1 MKVVVGGQDIDLG
14 VTEGSPVIAI
24 TDYSRRVT
32 DDFGVTTVVRR
43 GFSRRMSV
51 RLAVASDAVDA
62 LQRQLADLRATSAL
76 WVAGE
81 DLDSLSV
88 EGFYKD
94 FSVDLAVPPVS
105 FCTLSIEGLVEAD
118 AGADA
123 AGDPA
128 PDGQAST
135 LRLLT
140 PQAVTDAVL
149 TGSNVAEDDHPQWSS
164 LTTYA
169 AGDRVLRTVSHRVF
183 ESAAAGNV
191 GNDPL
196 GASGQWIDIGPTNRW
211 AMFDQALGT
220 LTTRNGSISVSL
232 APVAPIDAI
241 ALLDVTGASIRVQA
255 PAYDVTKPLTD
266 GATGATFAD
275 IPSTSETVLI
285 TITGTGAVSIGTLL
299 IGTLRGLGI
308 TEASPSVGIIDF
320 SKKDVDDFGDVTLV
334 ERAWAKRMS
343 VKALIAT
350 DAVDV
355 VMQRLAAV
363 RGFPALWIGEDAF
376 ESLTLYGFYKDAS
389 ITLDQAVSTLTLNV
403 EGFSKAA
410 GLSPLKASDVAFE
423 DGKTVEQLKPAE
435 PGATEGMTPAER
447 EEVDQLAGTVVDLD
461 AAVAAAQSQI
471 AAIEGS
477 IGDID
482 APALRDDIAALQT
495 QAAGIIGSI
504 GDIGTQVD
512 QVETSVS
519 TLSGSVSILSQTV
532 TNLNGTVS
540 TLSSTVA
547 TQGGQISTIAQSVTT
562 LSGTLSTLNTIV
574 SASSNPNL
582 LPNGGFENGLR
593 GWNNSSSTPV
603 ANAWFRAVNA
613 AWGTYAA
620 HFTPW
625 VGQTSEAY
633 GVLESD
639 TISGLDV
646 GSFYTVA
653 ADADIRPNGQI
664 GAWAAIQIKWIT
676 SGSPIY
682 TDIINPVAIPQTG
695 IGFSESG
702 SERAAFKLTR
712 QVPAGTTGLT
722 VRLITSAPQGV
733 QINSMAWR
741 QVKLERGQ
749 IATPYSGEAT
759 AGQVFT
765 AYSDLNSSF
774 ASLSTTVSAQGAT
787 ISQNAT
793 AISTLQGQQSS
804 LSTTVSTQ
812 GAAITTLQTTTST
825 LQGDTATLRTQ
836 VTAGSPNLLRN
847 GGFELGNMNYWSW
860 SAGAAF
866 DVIASTDTW
875 GVFAVNNTNIP
886 DNSVAYIY
894 SNPVGIE
901 RDYYTLTADTGYFL
915 SGGTG
920 HVYLQMDFLNVTGG
934 YISSAYGPG
943 VASGNNFSADGSTRR
958 AIKLSALAPEGAT
971 QVRSFV
977 VWYKASGVVQSMH
990 VRQVKLERGQVA
1002 TPYSAEA
1009 SVRQSFEA
1017 LSTLTSQYASLSS
1030 TVSTLNSSVSV
1041 QQTAIT
1047 NLQGKTAAW
1056 WQVQAIAGSD
1066 RASAQLFAGGGFA
1079 GFDIVGDLRV
1089 TGNALIGGTV
1099 NPEALALDRF
1109 VKRIYGTGSGSP
1121 AAGQTLL
1128 LYAQDI
1134 GVTTA
1139 NGSYQIELAGEM
1151 TTTVGRQTSTLGGL
1165 PYYINHNADG
1175 GLRIV
1180 INKNGSTIYQTD
1192 IHASEYI
1199 TANDVGPKVY
1209 SLNRN
1214 IVVDSPG
1221 GGDASGG
1228 NATILIYAVRGS
1240 ADSGAVNQGDYYTR
1254 DVSATYS
1261 GFNIAAKTKWTFV

>member
-51 RLAVASDAVDA
+51 RLLVPSDEVDA
-62 LQRQLADLRATSAL
+62 LQRQLADLRATPAL

-118 AGADA
+118 AGADV

-135 LRLLT
+135 MRLLT

-183 ESAAAGNV
+183 ESAAAGNI

-196 GASGQWIDIGPTNRW
+196 GTSGQWIDIGPVNRW

-232 APVAPIDAI
+232 DPVAPINAI
-241 ALLDVTGASIRVQA
+241 ALLDVTAASIRVQA
-255 PAYDVTKPLTD
+255 PGYDVTKLLTD

-285 TITGTGAVSIGTLL
+285 TVTGTGAVSIGTLL

-363 RGFPALWIGEDAF
+363 RGFPALWIGDDAF

-410 GLSPLKASDVAFE
+410 ALSPLKASDVAFE

-447 EEVDQLAGTVVDLD
+447 EEVDQLAGSLGDVDAL
-461 AAVAAAQSQI
+461 VTAAQAQI

-477 IGDID
+477 VTG
-482 APALRDDIAALQT
+482 LQG
-495 QAAGIIGSI
+495 QAADIIASI
-504 GDIGTQVD
+504 GDVDTRVD
-512 QVETSVS
+512 QVETGIS
-519 TLSGSVSILSQTV
+519 TLNGSVTTLSQTV

-540 TLSSTVA
+540 TLSQTVT
-547 TQGGQISTIAQSVTT
+547 TQGGQISTVAQSVTT
-562 LSGTLSTLNTIV
+562 LSGSMSTLS
-574 SASSNPNL
+574 S
-582 LPNGGFENGLR
+582 
-593 GWNNSSSTPV
+593 
-603 ANAWFRAVNA
+603 
-613 AWGTYAA
+613 
-620 HFTPW
+620 
-625 VGQTSEAY
+625 
-633 GVLESD
+633 
-639 TISGLDV
+639 
-646 GSFYTVA
+646 
-653 ADADIRPNGQI
+653 
-664 GAWAAIQIKWIT
+664 
-676 SGSPIY
+676 
-682 TDIINPVAIPQTG
+682 
-695 IGFSESG
+695 
-702 SERAAFKLTR
+702 
-712 QVPAGTTGLT
+712 
-722 VRLITSAPQGV
+722 
-733 QINSMAWR
+733 
-741 QVKLERGQ
+741 
-749 IATPYSGEAT
+749 
-759 AGQVFT
+759 
-765 AYSDLNSSF
+765 
-774 ASLSTTVSAQGAT
+774 TVSAQGVT

-793 AISTLQGQQSS
+793 AISTLQGQQSI

-847 GGFELGNMNYWSW
+847 GGFELGTMNYWSW
-860 SAGAAF
+860 AAGVAF
-866 DVIASTDTW
+866 GVNASTGTW
-875 GVFAVNNTNIP
+875 GVFAFNNTNFA
-886 DNSVAYIY
+886 DNSVAFIY
-894 SNPVGIE
+894 SDLVGIE
-901 RDYYTLTADTGYFL
+901 RDYHTLTADMGYFL

-920 HVYLQMDFLNVTGG
+920 SVYLQMDFYSAAGG
-934 YISSAYGPG
+934 YISSAYGPA
-943 VASGNNFSADGSTRR
+943 VANGNNFSADGSTRR
-958 AIKLSALAPEGAT
+958 ATKLTAYPPEGAT
-971 QVRSFV
+971 QVRVLV

-1009 SVRQSFEA
+1009 SARQSFEA

-1047 NLQGKTAAW
+1047 NLQGRTAAW
-1056 WQVQAIAGSD
+1056 WSVEAVAGG
-1066 RASAQLFAGGGFA
+1066 RAQLRVWADANSGGGV
-1079 GFDIVGDLRV
+1079 DIVGDLRV

-1109 VKRIYGTGSGSP
+1109 VKRIYGTGAGSP
-1121 AAGQTLL
+1121 AAGETLL

-1139 NGSYQIELAGEM
+1139 NGSYQIELVGEM

-1199 TANDVGPKVY
+1199 TANDVGPKAY

-1240 ADSGAVNQGDYYTR
+1240 ADSGDVNQGDYYTR